1 METLLYLIIILFAVT
16 LLLGIFKRL
25 LKLAVFCAVVLLV
38 LSILTGAVPLP
49 I

>member
-1 METLLYLIIILFAVT
+1 METLLYLIIALFIVT
-16 LLLGIFKRL
+16 LLLGIAKRL

-38 LSILTGAVPLP
+38 LSILSGAVP